1 MGKFDLAFKR
11 FRLRYRMKSFSSH
24 KIALFGAI
32 LSHKAFRYLLS
43 APSIRQGKAGGSEAM
58 IEHLYQDARP

>member
-1 MGKFDLAFKR
+1 
-11 FRLRYRMKSFSSH
+11 MKSFSSH